1 LIRLLIIAAWSIA
14 FYGVIIG
21 NVYNMVFSMM
31 SVIPLCLYNEKKGP
45 QLKFVFYSFYPV
57 HLLLLGAMNVLY
69 RLGGALPF

>member
-1 LIRLLIIAAWSIA
+1 
-14 FYGVIIG
+14 
-21 NVYNMVFSMM
+21 MVFSMM